1 MYGLDTNVL
10 IRYFTQDDPIQSRK
24 ATAIVERRLTPE
36 SPGFV
41 SLVTMVEIVW
51 VLASVY
57 EQTGPQI
64 AGVVERM
71 LQADS
76 LFVQNEQE
84 VFTAAQAL
92 KSGHAAFAD
101 ALVGASGEW
110 AGCRSTLTFDKK
122 AARLKTF
129 EVV

>member
-10 IRYFTQDDPIQSRK
+10 VRFFTQDDPIQSRK

-36 SPGFV
+36 NPGFV
-41 SLVTMVEIVW
+41 SLVTMVETVW

-57 EQTGPQI
+57 QQTGRQI
-64 AGVVERM
+64 AGIVERM

-76 LFVQNEQE
+76 LVVQNEQE
-84 VFTAAQAL
+84 VFIAAQEL
-92 KSGHAAFAD
+92 KRGHAAFAD
-101 ALVGASGEW
+101 ALIGALGAW
-110 AGCRSTLTFDKK
+110 AGCGSTLTFDKR